1 MANGLQQQALESVAS
16 EGGAAKPVAVSLEV
30 QLGGES
36 WFRTAAPAP
45 GEAAPRLRVRKLP
58 GAHGAIEL
66 TVRDSQVGCPTLS
79 ALWDPPKFAV
89 HPCAM
94 SQ

>member
-36 WFRTAAPAP
+36 SFRTAAPAP

-58 GAHGAIEL
+58 GADGAIEL
-66 TVRDSQVGCPTLS
+66 TLRDSQVGCPTLS
-79 ALWDPPKFAV
+79 ALWDPAKFAV